1 MGSIISKS
9 EANAKI
15 DESDTDDIKTEQDLI
30 NKGYAIVSDA
40 KKQEYLQMF
49 EDLKEQATKITYDS
63 AKEILD

>member
-15 DESDTDDIKTEQDLI
+15 DEFYTDDIKTEQDLI
-30 NKGYAIVSDA
+30 NKGFTIVSDA

>member
-15 DESDTDDIKTEQDLI
+15 NEFYTDDIKTEQDLI
-30 NKGYAIVSDA
+30 NQGFAIVSDA

>member
-15 DESDTDDIKTEQDLI
+15 DESDRDNIKTEQDLI
-30 NKGYAIVSDA
+30 NQGYAIVSDA

-63 AKEILD
+63 IKEILD